1 MKPKQVI
8 KRVYSHRPSQTDA
21 VFYQGH
27 GKVAEVEID
36 GYSVAIFCDGD
47 MRAIYE
53 CPSEIVLRTPKDFI
67 NHGLDT
73 DARLREA
80 QDKELLVWDMNPW
93 FDCYTLSGE
102 HLEHLDMV
110 TGTIDEAIEG
120 AVAYLEELRINEV
133 MMLQDF

>member
-1 MKPKQVI
+1 
-8 KRVYSHRPSQTDA
+8 
-21 VFYQGH
+21 
-27 GKVAEVEID
+27 
-36 GYSVAIFCDGD
+36 

-53 CPSEIVLRTPKDFI
+53 CPSETVLRTPKDFI
-67 NHGLDT
+67 DHGLDT
-73 DARLREA
+73 D
-80 QDKELLVWDMNPW
+80 DKLTRAVDEGTLVWDMNPW